1 MGLSRALQPVRSG
14 PARGGLL
21 RRKRPGR
28 VDPAARPDPPRV
40 GRPAIR
46 PLPADTSARRHDGMV
61 RDHFLA
67 EIVDREE
74 VGEGVDNVE
83 EGVGMAVVHTGLP
96 LFSVLQAFF

>member
-1 MGLSRALQPVRSG
+1 MIHPWQQL
-14 PARGGLL
+14 
-21 RRKRPGR
+21 
-28 VDPAARPDPPRV
+28 DTETIPPNRC
-40 GRPAIR
+40 
-46 PLPADTSARRHDGMV
+46 DDGMV
-61 RDHFLA
+61 RDHFLV